1 MIKVI
6 TNKCIGCGLCAN
18 MCETV
23 FKMNS
28 QNISEVI
35 SEKDIDCAKQA
46 AKSCPVNAIEVK

>member
-35 SEKDIDCAKQA
+35 SEKDIDCAKEA